1 MGFFEDYFIN
11 PIVEHTG
18 YNIVNTLVY
27 AIIAIV
33 TAYALFLWLRP
44 KFTKKFVLYLLPFI
58 LLGSTVRVLTDTI
71 DTGIAQQHASAL
83 FGLIGAAVNSG
94 IYSYGFLTATPGIY
108 IVTAIV
114 TILAILIS
122 DFLKKP
128 KILPAVGLVLWVP
141 HFVIL
146 LPMFVNWFYLAV
158 TFLLVIGLCLLC
170 FAVLSKW
177 KMNNL
182 QAKLAVL
189 AHVLDGCA
197 SFVAIEV
204 FNRLSPECTVL
215 GKCYFGQHVVES
227 FFGKAMPWGTAIY
240 VAVKVLFV
248 LFACRIVENEKMNES
263 ERNFIY
269 ALVIIFGLAPGIR
282 NLLRLLCG
290 A

>member
-18 YNIVNTLVY
+18 YNTVNTLVY

-33 TAYALFLWLRP
+33 AAYALFLWLRP

-71 DTGIAQQHASAL
+71 DTGVAQQHASAL

-108 IVTAIV
+108 IMTAIV
-114 TILAILIS
+114 TILAILLS

-128 KILPAVGLVLWVP
+128 KVLPAIGIVLWVP
-141 HFVIL
+141 HFILL
-146 LPMFVNWFYLAV
+146 LPMFVNWMYLAIIS
-158 TFLLVIGLCLLC
+158 LIVICLFLLC

-177 KMNNL
+177 KMNNP
-182 QAKLAVL
+182 QTQLAAL
-189 AHVLDGCA
+189 AHVLDGGA
-197 SFVAIEV
+197 SFVAIEL
-204 FNRLSPECTVL
+204 FNRLSPDCTVL

-227 FFGKAMPWGTAIY
+227 FFGRAVPWGTAIY
-240 VAVKVLFV
+240 VAIKVIFV
-248 LFACRIVENEKMNES
+248 LLACRIIESEKMNEG
-263 ERNFIY
+263 EKNFIY
-269 ALVIIFGLAPGIR
+269 ALIIIFGLAPGIR